1 MARRRPTS
9 LRRARALV
17 GYGVLT
23 LVPVLLLGFV
33 LVASFRSE
41 AAGRGVA
48 EGRSEAVL
56 VARTAVEPVL
66 DGRPLADGLSSA
78 ERRSLG
84 RIEHSVV
91 AEHGILRL
99 RVRDLSGNVVFSKD
113 GSGAKRVPEREALV
127 AARGRTVALLTH
139 LNADA
144 NDTGSVGPASV
155 EVYLPLLAGTP
166 SRRVGVLELY
176 LPYAPI
182 AADVS
187 AGLHDLY
194 RDLGIGL
201 GVLYVVLL
209 ALALSV
215 SRRLRQQVRLNGFLA
230 DHDPLT
236 GLANRPLFHRRA
248 RGVVASAK
256 RRGTSAVIAL
266 LDLDRFKEINDTL
279 GHHNGDVV
287 LVELAARLLRHTAR
301 SDVVA
306 RLGGDEFALV
316 LRDVADVDRA
326 LAGLRTVIEEEVEVG
341 GIRLSVAASIG
352 YVVAPEDGADLA
364 ELVRH
369 AEVAMYQAQEHH
381 AGTLRYDPAA
391 DHFDAA
397 NLHLVSELRY
407 AIEGGELVLHY
418 QPQTRLADGRVRAV
432 EALVRWKHPVRGLL
446 YPDSFVPLA
455 EQTGLIERLTEWVLE
470 RALTDLRELGPI
482 AAGVSVAVNA
492 SARNLGRADFARRVA
507 LVLERVGVPASQLTI
522 EITETA
528 LLADTDRAAE
538 VLGELD
544 ALGVRVS
551 LDDFGKGQTALGYLS
566 ALPLRELKIDR
577 GFVTDAH
584 RDASHRAIV
593 RSVIELGHN
602 LGFSVVGEG
611 VETEE
616 SLAVLRHA
624 GCDLA
629 QGFLFALPMPA
640 DSLRAWLATR
650 AGRALLAVAERD

>member
-1 MARRRPTS
+1 MARRHPTS
-9 LRRARALV
+9 FRRLRALAS
-17 GYGVLT
+17 YGVLT
-23 LVPVLLLGFV
+23 LVPVLLLGLV
-33 LVASFRSE
+33 LAASFRSE
-41 AAGRGVA
+41 ATRRGVA

-56 VARTAVEPVL
+56 VARTAVEPIL
-66 DGRPLADGLSSA
+66 DGRPLADGLSPT
-78 ERRSLG
+78 ERQRLEQ
-84 RIEHSVV
+84 IVNHV
-91 AEHGILRL
+91 APERGVLRL
-99 RVRDLSGNVVFSKD
+99 RLRDLSGQVVFSDD
-113 GSGAKRVPEREALV
+113 GSGVKVAPDDDALD
-127 AARGRTVALLTH
+127 AAQGQTVARLTH
-139 LNADA
+139 LNADSSDA
-144 NDTGSVGPASV
+144 GPVGPASV
-155 EVYLPLLAGTP
+155 EVYVPLRGGTP
-166 SRRVGVLELY
+166 SKRVGVLEIY

-194 RDLGIGL
+194 QDLGIGL
-201 GVLYVVLL
+201 GIVYVVLL
-209 ALALSV
+209 VLALSV

-236 GLANRPLFHRRA
+236 GLANRSLFHRRA
-248 RGVVASAK
+248 RGAVASAR

-287 LVELAARLLRHTAR
+287 LVELAARLGRHTAKT
-301 SDVVA
+301 DVVA

-316 LRDVADVDRA
+316 LRDVVDVDEA
-326 LAGLRTVIEEEVEVG
+326 LARLRAVIEDEVEVG

-352 YVVAPEDGADLA
+352 YVVAPEDGSDHG

-369 AEVAMYQAQEHH
+369 AEVAMYQAQERH
-381 AGTLRYDPAA
+381 AGVLRYDAAA

-397 NLHLVSELRY
+397 NLQLVSELRY

-482 AAGVSVAVNA
+482 AAGVGVAVNA
-492 SARNLGRADFARRVA
+492 SARNLGRADFARTVA
-507 LVLERVGVPASQLTI
+507 LVLERVGVPANQLTI

-528 LLADTDRAAE
+528 LLADTDRAAV
-538 VLGELD
+538 VLRELD

-551 LDDFGKGQTALGYLS
+551 LDDFGKGQTSLGYLS

-640 DSLRAWLATR
+640 DSLRAWLAPR